1 MDIWNHSGWLA
12 RGVIIMLFLMLIGT
26 IVVSIERNFVFNKR
40 RKLSMDVAASVVAP
54 LTDGNVTDA
63 LLVVQ
68 NEDFEESSAI
78 LLKAGLAELS
88 TAPTASESATPRA
101 LWTRPSVK
109 SLRARRDDHPRNRWV
124 HGTVRRSIRNYIWC
138 YQRVRRYGY
147 RRVRTLRDFRRYFEA
162 LLPPVWVSVLRLSV
176 FGRSTTSTYALKK
189 SQTNCLSK

>member
-1 MDIWNHSGWLA
+1 MLVTLLVSIAHAAEEEAVGFGLMDIWNHSGWLA
-12 RGVIIMLFLMLIGT
+12 RGVIIMLFLMLVGT

-68 NEDFEESSAI
+68 NEDFEESYLAS

-88 TAPTASESATPRA
+88 TAPTAFGISNATRA
-101 LWTRPSVK
+101 VDKAIGEELAK
-109 SLRARRDDHPRNRWV
+109 LRRGMTILATVGSTAPFV
-124 HGTVRRSIRNYIWC
+124 GLFGTAIWC

-147 RRVRTLRDFRRYFEA
+147 RRLRTLRDFRRYF
-162 LLPPVWVSVLRLSV
+162 
-176 FGRSTTSTYALKK
+176 
-189 SQTNCLSK
+189 

>member
-1 MDIWNHSGWLA
+1 MLVTLLVSIAHAAEEEAVGFGLMDIWNHSGWLA
-12 RGVIIMLFLMLIGT
+12 RGVIIMLFLMLVGT

-68 NEDFEESSAI
+68 NEDFEESYLAS
-78 LLKAGLAELS
+78 LKAGLAELS
-88 TAPTASESATPRA
+88 TAPTAFGISNATRA
-101 LWTRPSVK
+101 WTRPSVK
-109 SLRARRDDHPRNRWV
+109 SLRSPPRHDHPRNRWV

-147 RRVRTLRDFRRYFEA
+147 RRLRTLRDFRRYFK
-162 LLPPVWVSVLRLSV
+162 P
-176 FGRSTTSTYALKK
+176 
-189 SQTNCLSK
+189 